1 MNLSKNRSSMKAIIY
16 LFTLSILFQSCYG
29 YKDFSQSSKEL
40 EIGQL
45 YKFDLTNKKE
55 FRILIDSLDQ
65 NYVYGQVG
73 EKNSKFP
80 HSEIKTIEVAKKSPG
95 RTVGLITIIASG
107 VAAVVGLA
115 IFFSSL
121 TDGYR
126 E

>member
-1 MNLSKNRSSMKAIIY
+1 MKPISY
-16 LFTLSILFQSCYG
+16 LFVLSILFQSCYG

-45 YKFDLTNKKE
+45 YKFDLNNKKE

-65 NYVYGQVG
+65 NYVYGQARG
-73 EKNSKFP
+73 ENSKFP
-80 HSEIKTIEVAKKSPG
+80 HSEIKTIEIAKKSPG
-95 RTVGLITIIASG
+95 RTVGLVAIIASG
-107 VAAVVGLA
+107 IAAVVGFA